1 MTVLHRCET
10 LNNMVAALHEIGNV
24 CFPEILS
31 VILSTEV
38 VSGLESISV
47 KTHKMLMVI
56 LGTKIYLVNLVVH
69 WCEISKILSH
79 ALSESTFAVTMGR
92 LHE

>member
-1 MTVLHRCET
+1 
-10 LNNMVAALHEIGNV
+10 MVAALHEIGNL

-38 VSGLESISV
+38 VSGLEPISV

-56 LGTKIYLVNLVVH
+56 LGTKIYLVNLVH
-69 WCEISKILSH
+69 WCDISKILSH
-79 ALSESTFAVTMGR
+79 GLSGSTFAVTMGR